1 MSTPLLPPQENDEK
15 CSTGNLGSLRKRRSS
30 PGRVQPEL
38 KKPQG
43 NVGHDLY
50 LMKVT
55 FVLAEGLTMGG
66 GGLGAHRTE
75 EAAIE
80 HHHLK

>member
-66 GGLGAHRTE
+66 GAGWGP
-75 EAAIE
+75 IE
-80 HHHLK
+80 RRKQLLSITI